1 MYVHL
6 LGSIGIIGV
15 HFALLQIFRLDS
27 GVQILV
33 QDGPS
38 DFLKTHSIRAVAYFT
53 LYPIYVVVTSAA
65 LGAYG
70 IPLKISSAIANLPDR
85 VTRLH
90 KSLRWFPTPQEI
102 YPQEP
107 VWYHAFN
114 SMTEG
119 YKSSLPYVM
128 VVLKSRDAYFGQLL
142 TYPIAPDTENQK
154 DFLIKHAIFYEG
166 GLLTEGQQLD
176 LLDGVGAVLLNTS
189 NVDSIKIYYHDPQE
203 DANP

>member
-6 LGSIGIIGV
+6 LGSIGIIAI
-15 HFALLQIFRLDS
+15 HFALLQIFRVDS
-27 GVQILV
+27 NIQTLI
-33 QDGPS
+33 QYGPS
-38 DFLKTHSIRAVAYFT
+38 DFLKTHFTEAIAYFT
-53 LYPIYVVVTSAA
+53 LYPMYVVVASAA

-70 IPLKISSAIANLPDR
+70 IPLKISSAIANLPYR
-85 VTRLH
+85 VNMLH
-90 KSLRWFPTPQEI
+90 RSLSWFPTPQEI

-119 YKSSLPYVM
+119 YKSRLPYIM

-142 TYPIAPDTENQK
+142 TYPIVPDTEYQK

-166 GLLTEGQQLD
+166 GLLAEGQQLD

-203 DANP
+203 DTNL